1 MSGSGAC
8 GKVSGAD
15 WWGKETLLIQKSLVR
30 FLSET
35 PIIFSSSHS
44 RGI

>member
-30 FLSET
+30 F

-44 RGI
+44 GGI